1 MESVSNR
8 CYGELRPQR
17 STARAAIQQLH
28 CHYKDFL
35 RPLGITEGTGPLIRF
50 ISGWPPDLTPFSG
63 RCVAMAMARVRATMF
78 NLRFREDLPENSLRR
93 AEGRRLKDLRA
104 G

>member
-1 MESVSNR
+1 
-8 CYGELRPQR
+8 
-17 STARAAIQQLH
+17 
-28 CHYKDFL
+28 
-35 RPLGITEGTGPLIRF
+35 
-50 ISGWPPDLTPFSG
+50 
-63 RCVAMAMARVRATMF
+63 MAMARVRATMF